1 MRNEKNM
8 ISKNKERITITIE
21 KSALLFVRNKSNELE
36 CTASE
41 YINDTIK
48 KEMDL
53 NGKNAVL

>member
-1 MRNEKNM
+1 MKKKNM

-53 NGKNAVL
+53 NDKKAVL